1 MNNELTNQGVKATP
15 PGWFSGDTKNINRI
29 VLKTINNIG
38 TENMIMIIFPNL
50 RNFVS
55 FRKNNPKKKK
65 NNHPG

>member
-1 MNNELTNQGVKATP
+1 MKATP
-15 PGWFSGDTKNINRI
+15 PGWFSGDTKNKNRI

-38 TENMIMIIFPNL
+38 IQNMIMIVFPNL
-50 RNFVS
+50 RYFVS